1 MICSA
6 VSAKL
11 RLVYSCLNTSNYLV
25 DTFDLSTLFWGGG
38 GGWRGAAIAIKK
50 TIAFD
55 GAESGST
62 AHRSAVSGPPISEA
76 SRLLS

>member
-1 MICSA
+1 MEVA
-6 VSAKL
+6 FA
-11 RLVYSCLNTSNYLV
+11 T
-25 DTFDLSTLFWGGG
+25 
-38 GGWRGAAIAIKK
+38 KK

-62 AHRSAVSGPPISEA
+62 AHRSAVSGPPISQA

>member
-1 MICSA
+1 M
-6 VSAKL
+6 
-11 RLVYSCLNTSNYLV
+11 
-25 DTFDLSTLFWGGG
+25 GGAF
-38 GGWRGAAIAIKK
+38 AAQK

-62 AHRSAVSGPPISEA
+62 ADTSAVSGQPISQA